1 MIERV
6 VMQSRKTPSGSITAL
21 VNRGE
26 DWSPRAVADV
36 VADIRSGR
44 YRYLVP
50 WPGGTVLVRVADGPD
65 DVVDADRPDGRA
77 GGLALLPNG

>member
-6 VMQSRKTPSGSITAL
+6 VMQSRKTPNGSITAL

-26 DWSPRAVADV
+26 EWSPRLVSDV

-44 YRYLVP
+44 IRYVVP
-50 WPGGTVLVRVADGPD
+50 WPGGTVSVRVADGD
-65 DVVDADRPDGRA
+65 RVVDVARPDGRD
-77 GGLALLPNG
+77 GGLTLLPNG